1 MVITRSRICPCCVV
15 LALCHALLSTSLFT
29 AEVRPRAKVAP
40 NFTLTNVK
48 TGKPVSLADFN
59 GRVVVLDFWAT
70 WCLPCRKAMKFY
82 EKLYREKHKEGL
94 VVLTISIDQREKK
107 LMNFLKKRPVS
118 FPILHDPK
126 KTLMKQYGVFKIPT
140 TFIVDRDGRIQNK
153 YVGIVEKVVRARV
166 EELLK

>member
-1 MVITRSRICPCCVV
+1 MVITRSRIFTRCAV
-15 LALCHALLSTSLFT
+15 LALSFAQLSTALFA

-48 TGKPVSLADFN
+48 TGKPVSLSDFK
-59 GRVVVLDFWAT
+59 GRVVVIDFWAT
-70 WCLPCRKAMKFY
+70 WCIPCRKAMKFY

-107 LMNFLKKRPVS
+107 LKNFLEKRPVS

-126 KTLMKQYGVFKIPT
+126 KSLMKKYGVFKIPT
-140 TFIVDRDGRIQNK
+140 TFIIDRNGKIQNK